1 MNSWHFYIDN
11 HDRARQHIQG
21 VVDKTEP
28 GSGFNY
34 CPGLAQSNLPLI
46 NSEYGSVSA
55 GGGDRDISWGLR
67 DLTTQLRRQRK
78 IQGFVYTELTDIEW
92 EHNGLVNYDRTP
104 KRFGYDTWL
113 PDMRPNELLGADFV
127 GYDAPPAIVGKPGE
141 TITVPIFVSHFSDRQ
156 GPAKLRW
163 WVNGYDFRADIRTV
177 VALRDL
183 ADHLAAV

>member
-1 MNSWHFYIDN
+1 M
-11 HDRARQHIQG
+11 
-21 VVDKTEP
+21 
-28 GSGFNY
+28 
-34 CPGLAQSNLPLI
+34 I
-46 NSEYGSVSA
+46 NSEYGAVSA

-78 IQGFVYTELTDIEW
+78 IQGFVYTELADIEW

-104 KRFGYDTWL
+104 KRFGYDTWV
-113 PDMRPNELLGADFV
+113 PDMQPNELLGADFV

-163 WVNGYDFRADIRTV
+163 WVSGYDFRADIRTV
-177 VALRDL
+177 VTLRD
-183 ADHLAAV
+183 HSRHVAAV